1 MKQVNIFLGGGV
13 LLLEGNENHLGYRPT
28 VIDPIL
34 SKLNSRRNARCFYIV
49 KTYADL
55 QNEYAPE
62 GQQEHY
68 NRYVRQKADIAIF
81 IFDGKIGDKTKE
93 EVENACNCFDR
104 NKHPTI
110 YFYGT
115 NLKDSDEVVKYLN
128 SKNQYYRHFSNKEE
142 LKQLIYEQLSQRK
155 VQRSTLKCLL
165 FILGVLALGWL
176 YFYKF
181 HSHIINLSLLGDSIM
196 EQVDSISVNE
206 KSKTVL
212 VEQKDSFLGGKIVND
227 SVKPQDIYKQKHNDT
242 NSNPKE
248 IIDAKPKMREELQVY
263 NFEDLK
269 RMANT
274 GDVRA
279 YYPLAKLYY
288 DDVAPDYEQVHIY
301 AIKAIDANVDVD
313 KAKRLIRNLL
323 ELGFYENNE
332 KFKKPKL

>member
-13 LLLEGNENHLGYRPT
+13 LLLEGNEKHLGYRPT

-165 FILGVLALGWL
+165 FILGVLALVWL
-176 YFYKF
+176 YIYKS

-206 KSKTVL
+206 KSKKVL
-212 VEQKDSFLGGKIVND
+212 VEQKDSFLGK
-227 SVKPQDIYKQKHNDT
+227 K
-242 NSNPKE
+242 
-248 IIDAKPKMREELQVY
+248 
-263 NFEDLK
+263 
-269 RMANT
+269 
-274 GDVRA
+274 
-279 YYPLAKLYY
+279 
-288 DDVAPDYEQVHIY
+288 VHI
-301 AIKAIDANVDVD
+301 KSV
-313 KAKRLIRNLL
+313 
-323 ELGFYENNE
+323 
-332 KFKKPKL
+332 

>member
-1 MKQVNIFLGGGV
+1 M
-13 LLLEGNENHLGYRPT
+13 
-28 VIDPIL
+28 
-34 SKLNSRRNARCFYIV
+34 
-49 KTYADL
+49 
-55 QNEYAPE
+55 
-62 GQQEHY
+62 
-68 NRYVRQKADIAIF
+68 
-81 IFDGKIGDKTKE
+81 
-93 EVENACNCFDR
+93 
-104 NKHPTI
+104 
-110 YFYGT
+110 
-115 NLKDSDEVVKYLN
+115 
-128 SKNQYYRHFSNKEE
+128 
-142 LKQLIYEQLSQRK
+142 
-155 VQRSTLKCLL
+155 L
-165 FILGVLALGWL
+165 FILGVLALVWL
-176 YFYKF
+176 YIYKS

-206 KSKTVL
+206 KSKKVL
-212 VEQKDSFLGGKIVND
+212 VEQKDSFQSEKIVND